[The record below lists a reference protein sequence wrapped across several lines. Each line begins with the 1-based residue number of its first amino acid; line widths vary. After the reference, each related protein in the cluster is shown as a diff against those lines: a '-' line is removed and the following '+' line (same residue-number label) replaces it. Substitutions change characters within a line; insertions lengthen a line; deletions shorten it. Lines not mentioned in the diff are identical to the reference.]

1 MLSSTDDKAR
11 PVASARYPASLED
24 QSLQNG
30 PIGILFSGG
39 RPRKGKS
46 SSAAEVVWN
55 WEEFG

>member
-30 PIGILFSGG
+30 SLESSSVVAIHVRGG
-39 RPRKGKS
+39 P
-46 SSAAEVVWN
+46 SSAAEEVWN